1 MKNSGQKVLSVVV
14 LMIGIMVIGIVISHN
29 IKKAQIE
36 NQKPHIETGYN
47 PIDSVIAERPAIK
60 FHPGD
65 TLTSKENGAWM
76 LWDSTMI
83 KELQVAYV
91 TDSGTIEVL
100 K

>member
-47 PIDSVIAERPAIK
+47 PIDSVIAERPA
-60 FHPGD
+60 
-65 TLTSKENGAWM
+65 M
-76 LWDSTMI
+76 
-83 KELQVAYV
+83 VAYV